1 LGSKDDAQWYPA
13 EHLTTAPWEMVRKQ
27 LTFDILKNMIKSAA
41 KKPDEN

>member
-27 LTFDILKNMIKSAA
+27 LTFDILKKY
-41 KKPDEN
+41 DQVCGEEV